1 VTAMAVMT
9 KQQAKQFAEMDD
21 FFLDLLNLLKDKG
34 IIDNQERKVLL
45 LTGFEKLVQA
55 LEKKKIISPQD
66 SKEAMAKGF
75 TSLVYALAE

>member
-1 VTAMAVMT
+1 VTAMAVMN

-34 IIDNQERKVLL
+34 IIDNEERKVLL

-55 LEKKKIISPQD
+55 LEKKKVISHQD

>member
-1 VTAMAVMT
+1 MAVMT
-9 KQQAKQFAEMDD
+9 KQQAKQFAEMSD

-45 LTGFEKLVQA
+45 LTGFEKLVEC
-55 LEKKKIISPQD
+55 LEKKKIISRQD

>member
-1 VTAMAVMT
+1 MAVMT
-9 KQQAKQFAEMDD
+9 KQQAKQFAEMND

-34 IIDNQERKVLL
+34 IIDNEERKVLL
-45 LTGFEKLVQA
+45 LTGFEKLVEC
-55 LEKKKIISPQD
+55 LEKKKVISPRD

>member
-1 VTAMAVMT
+1 MAVMT
-9 KQQAKQFAEMDD
+9 KQQAKQFAEMND

-55 LEKKKIISPQD
+55 LEKKKVISHQD